1 MFAEEL
7 LDKKL
12 LFKLKKSNYVE
23 DKKFFKLVNLNNTNV
38 IFESENVKRT
48 DYVEKKEKLI
58 TLHYIV
64 LMLLFDYFMQ
74 MWEI

>member
-12 LFKLKKSNYVE
+12 LLKFKKSNYVE
-23 DKKFFKLVNLNNTNV
+23 DKKIFKLANLNNTNV

-48 DYVEKKEKLI
+48 DYIEKREI
-58 TLHYIV
+58 
-64 LMLLFDYFMQ
+64 DYFMQ

>member
-12 LFKLKKSNYVE
+12 LLKLKNSNYVE
-23 DKKFFKLVNLNNTNV
+23 YKRFFKLVNFNNTNV

-74 MWEI
+74 MWEN